1 MKRVR
6 MLRTARGS
14 NDGNVVETFA
24 AGREYQVSDGLYA
37 RFVDEARVAVAA
49 AIDAPEDKDA
59 GPAPENK
66 ASRHAR
72 STRHAHPSPTPERRF
87 PTWP

>member
-1 MKRVR
+1 

-14 NDGNVVETFA
+14 NDGNVVETFV

-37 RFVDEARVAVAA
+37 RFVDEAKVAVAA
-49 AIDAPEDKDA
+49 AAFRAPEDKDA

-66 ASRHAR
+66 APRRAR
-72 STRHAHPSPTPERRF
+72 SRRTRPRAAPRDTRHATRILS
-87 PTWP
+87 

>member
-1 MKRVR
+1 

-14 NDGNVVETFA
+14 NDGNVVETFV

-37 RFVDEARVAVAA
+37 RFVDEAKVAVAA
-49 AIDAPEDKDA
+49 VSRAPEDKDA

-66 ASRHAR
+66 ARRAR
-72 STRHAHPSPTPERRF
+72 SRRHAHPFLTPERRF